1 MEAAGGKFGESG
13 DSQGTR
19 PAPACASVE
28 KPLPDAVT
36 GGSWAGE
43 GPIHYLGKEYRY
55 FCHYFWFIKQMCI
68 CCLLLRNKPP
78 PGSVKGKNTCH
89 PHNFRSESSGGH
101 SAGWA
106 QPRGSHEAASE
117 GSAGAEA
124 PVRVAQGQSGWCLGL
139 RFLPRG
145 SCPGCRVPSRA
156 SGLPP
161 GTGDPGGQGGQCNAS
176 WSVQRG
182 KRQQW
187 AWVPGGARPPRL
199 RHVKASW
206 IPKRYAHTA
215 EESAQ

>member
-145 SCPGCRVPSRA
+145 SCPGCRVPSRPA
-156 SGLPP
+156 ACLLEPVTQEGKEGSAMPRGPFSAGRDSSG
-161 GTGDPGGQGGQCNAS
+161 
-176 WSVQRG
+176 RG
-182 KRQQW
+182 YREGR
-187 AWVPGGARPPRL
+187 VL
-199 RHVKASW
+199 RGCGM
-206 IPKRYAHTA
+206 
-215 EESAQ
+215 